1 MRWVIALFVFALVVM
16 QLELWFGD
24 DRLEAV
30 RRLELSVAEQS
41 AINQALAEENADL
54 KAEVLDLRRTG
65 AAVEER
71 ARSELGL
78 IYPDE
83 SFYQISK
90 PDPRR

>member
-1 MRWVIALFVFALVVM
+1 LFVFALVVM

-30 RRLELSVAEQS
+30 RRLERSVAEQS

-90 PDPRR
+90 LDP

>member
-1 MRWVIALFVFALVVM
+1 MRWVIAFFTFTLVAM

-30 RRLELSVAEQS
+30 RRLEQNVAEQS
-41 AINQALAEENADL
+41 AINRALAEENTDL
-54 KAEVLDLRRTG
+54 EAEVLDLRRTG
-65 AAVEER
+65 EAIEER

-83 SFYQISK
+83 SFYQIAEVE
-90 PDPRR
+90 D